1 MKLKFPLLSQLYQM
15 EFYSAYVYCY
25 SVLTINQNVR
35 GVIDVSNLLDK
46 CLSKTLEELKK
57 SDENNILKIR
67 NDSIIKLTKKD
78 DKYTI
83 MDGKFPS
90 WLNATQ
96 QSTVL
101 GLSELRTGIEPW
113 LTSLFQSEHLS
124 VLTGNGLS
132 TAVQFLATG
141 NGNTAM
147 SGQDINSAFKDKIL
161 EAAKKSSIA
170 SGRGEKNIEDEIR
183 VTNELIRGL
192 EILGYDTDE
201 DKKNDYEELCQ
212 GLEALIK
219 DFTDGIAK
227 IEASIATAA
236 LIERERAFGY
246 LVSFLMSFASRT
258 GTRERLNIFTTNYD
272 RLIEAGAE
280 LAGLHLLDRF
290 VGTLAPIFRSSRLDI
305 DMHYNP
311 PGIRGEPRYLEGV
324 AKFTKL
330 HGSIDWVDVGNDIR
344 RIGLPFG
351 SADINNFL
359 NAPGI
364 YNVDRRK
371 VMIYPNS
378 SKDRETAEYP
388 YVELFRDFAAALC
401 RPNSTL
407 VTYGY
412 GFGDDHIN
420 RIIRDMLTIPSTH
433 LVVISYGD
441 AGGRIKKKYEE
452 FGRSSQISLLI
463 GKDLANLPTVVDY
476 FMPKPSIDKASI
488 RMGELL
494 RQRYSETKGE
504 SFQADFHDLTGGDDL

>member
-1 MKLKFPLLSQLYQM
+1 MD
-15 EFYSAYVYCY
+15 E
-25 SVLTINQNVR
+25 
-35 GVIDVSNLLDK
+35 
-46 CLSKTLEELKK
+46 
-57 SDENNILKIR
+57 ENNILKIR
-67 NDSIIKLTKKD
+67 NDSIIKLSKQD
-78 DKYTI
+78 DNYTI
-83 MDGKFPS
+83 VDGKVPS

-96 QSTVL
+96 HPTVL
-101 GLSELRTGIEPW
+101 GISELRTGIEPW

-124 VLTGNGLS
+124 VLIGSGLS

-141 NGNTAM
+141 TVNTVM
-147 SGQDINSAFKDKIL
+147 SGQDINSAFKDKII
-161 EAAKKSSIA
+161 EAAQKSSLVC
-170 SGRGEKNIEDEIR
+170 GRGEKNIEDEIR

-192 EILGYDTDE
+192 EILGYDTD
-201 DKKNDYEELCQ
+201 DAKKADYEKLCQ
-212 GLEALIK
+212 GLELLIK
-219 DFTDGIAK
+219 DFTEGIAK
-227 IEASIATAA
+227 IEASVATAA
-236 LIERERAFGY
+236 SVERGRSFGY
-246 LVSFLMSFASRT
+246 LVDFLMSFASRT

-324 AKFTKL
+324 TRFTKL
-330 HGSIDWVDVGNDIR
+330 HGSIDWVDVGTEIR
-344 RIGLPFG
+344 RIGLPLG
-351 SADINNFL
+351 STDIKSFL
-359 NAPGI
+359 NAPGL
-364 YNVDRRK
+364 VDIDSKK

-378 SKDRETAEYP
+378 SKDRETSEYP

-433 LVVISYGD
+433 LVVISYD
-441 AGGRIKKKYEE
+441 DDSGRIKKKYEE
-452 FGRSSQISLLI
+452 FGRSSQISLII
-463 GKDLANLPTVVDY
+463 GKDLAELPTLVDY

-488 RMGELL
+488 RMDELL
-494 RQRYSETKGE
+494 KQRYTEAKIE
-504 SFQADFHDLTGGDDL
+504 SVQINSLDLNGGDDL